1 MSIQEVKKWLKTFG
15 SWAKGIAPQITYPD
29 PTNVQQSQINFVD
42 MPNAVQSEISVVNT
56 INLKLTDKQYFAAIL
71 ANQILGGW
79 RRKIIFKL

>member
-1 MSIQEVKKWLKTFG
+1 MVETFG

-56 INLKLTDKQYFAAIL
+56 VNLKLPTNNIL
-71 ANQILGGW
+71 LPSKSDSW
-79 RRKIIFKL
+79 RRRRKIIFKLT